1 MEIVVPFA
9 NDKKKKLSGASEK
22 GTEGGVSFGVTVP
35 LLHPALDTVI

>member
-9 NDKKKKLSGASEK
+9 NDKKKLSGASEK